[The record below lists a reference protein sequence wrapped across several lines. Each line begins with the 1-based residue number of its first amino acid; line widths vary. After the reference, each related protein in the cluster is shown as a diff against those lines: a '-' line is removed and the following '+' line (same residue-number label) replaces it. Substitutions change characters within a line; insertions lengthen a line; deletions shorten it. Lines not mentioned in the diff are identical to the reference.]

1 MLKKRLN
8 LTMPYDLY
16 DMLKAESEKMGIP
29 VTAMIN
35 ISVKEY
41 IKQGSVVE
49 LTNMYKELII
59 KSQTEQ

>member
-1 MLKKRLN
+1 VLKKRLN

-16 DMLKAESEKMGIP
+16 EMLKAESDKMGIP
-29 VTAMIN
+29 VSAMIN